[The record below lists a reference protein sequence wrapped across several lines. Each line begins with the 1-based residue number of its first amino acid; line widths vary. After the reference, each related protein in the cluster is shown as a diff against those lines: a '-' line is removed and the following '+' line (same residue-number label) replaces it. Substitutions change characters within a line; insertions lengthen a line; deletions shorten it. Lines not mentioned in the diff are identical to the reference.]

1 MEQVFNSLDEMIIVV
16 DSKEKVLFANSK
28 LIERFKLNEK
38 DLQKSYRDIAL
49 QQDRDIL
56 RELICN
62 FEMYTNRVI
71 EYTLSL
77 QGVGKIHCDVNV
89 NKGVWCGES
98 AFFVTLK
105 EKEIYSKKYSI
116 CKKLGC

>member
-56 RELICN
+56 IEL
-62 FEMYTNRVI
+62 
-71 EYTLSL
+71 
-77 QGVGKIHCDVNV
+77 
-89 NKGVWCGES
+89 
-98 AFFVTLK
+98 
-105 EKEIYSKKYSI
+105 
-116 CKKLGC
+116 

>member
-1 MEQVFNSLDEMIIVV
+1 MEQVFNSLDDMILVV

-28 LIERFKLNEK
+28 LIERFELNEK

-62 FEMYTNRVI
+62 FEMYTNRV
-71 EYTLSL
+71 Y
-77 QGVGKIHCDVNV
+77 
-89 NKGVWCGES
+89 
-98 AFFVTLK
+98 AFFTRVRQNSL
-105 EKEIYSKKYSI
+105 
-116 CKKLGC
+116 